1 MSYLKELEFATT
13 DGVTRHLYFSK
24 DVTLLTGDDMECLT
38 VLSALERLFAN
49 DGSAYYDGEDKRNT
63 STVYA
68 GKFVKGKLEFNGMA
82 ATLAGKYSEIQLD
95 SGTGV
100 SVRERVPKNIRVL
113 RGLGSYVRNFV
124 CYPMDRE
131 QVNRSAGKSR
141 SFTHYD
147 VNDVSGDN
155 IWYAI
160 QITYNRIVGAN
171 IMQVDTVGK
180 KLEFDWSKDVTG
192 LGERKLKNL
201 YLLVSE
207 IFGTM
212 PTVILA
218 DIRYL
223 QGYEEVQ
230 DRLIQSIMDIIP
242 NSYVKCAVFVSD
254 GQTEKA
260 VDVITLDL
268 P

>member
-1 MSYLKELEFATT
+1 MK
-13 DGVTRHLYFSK
+13 
-24 DVTLLTGDDMECLT
+24 
-38 VLSALERLFAN
+38 
-49 DGSAYYDGEDKRNT
+49 
-63 STVYA
+63 
-68 GKFVKGKLEFNGMA
+68 
-82 ATLAGKYSEIQLD
+82 
-95 SGTGV
+95 
-100 SVRERVPKNIRVL
+100 
-113 RGLGSYVRNFV
+113 
-124 CYPMDRE
+124 
-131 QVNRSAGKSR
+131 
-141 SFTHYD
+141 
-147 VNDVSGDN
+147 
-155 IWYAI
+155 
-160 QITYNRIVGAN
+160 
-171 IMQVDTVGK
+171 VDTVGK

-223 QGYEEVQ
+223 QGYKEVQ

-242 NSYVKCAVFVSD
+242 NSYVNCAVFVSD